1 MAQKVVGTSQYLHI
15 KSNVA
20 QILHSL
26 GQTVLLE
33 VPVEVAD
40 PLDVDG
46 HDAPRDGQLGVV
58 TPGRRHHVSW
68 DDLNQN
74 NKSILRILFLL
85 LTILQPPPV

>member
-46 HDAPRDGQLGVV
+46 DHAPGDGELAVV
-58 TPGRRHHVSW
+58 PARCRHHVAS
-68 DDLNQN
+68 QF
-74 NKSILRILFLL
+74 ILLI
-85 LTILQPPPV
+85 